1 MKLIRNENFS
11 QLKIIIIM
19 SVLYFYFRIFQY
31 LVSYFLLIHL
41 NLSNFLDYQRLKKT
55 LPN

>member
-11 QLKIIIIM
+11 QLKIIM